1 LGHDQSGQFDH
12 IIQGITI
19 TLLTLRN
26 ILFEGIEIPCAAI
39 FKTFPT
45 DRGMCCSFNMKAAD
59 EIFQEKSYSS
69 FIQNLQDYD
78 KGFSFQNTSLPDWY
92 TLANEPKSQ
101 AGKKEQF
108 LG

>member
-1 LGHDQSGQFDH
+1 
-12 IIQGITI
+12 
-19 TLLTLRN
+19 
-26 ILFEGIEIPCAAI
+26 
-39 FKTFPT
+39 
-45 DRGMCCSFNMKAAD
+45 MKAAD

-101 AGKKEQF
+101 AGIKEQF